1 MRKDIEEPMSP
12 VRNKNPRLGKKK
24 ISNGVSEGPE
34 QIASDLAK
42 VVRGDVFADIL
53 HRAAYSTAL
62 ESTPAKNVLTE
73 CAACKMQIEH
83 ISKTVVSHPIKI
95 IAKSYGV

>member
-1 MRKDIEEPMSP
+1 MRKDIEEPISP

-42 VVRGDVFADIL
+42 VVRGDVFADEWKRQRKTLKREFLGRVKIL
-53 HRAAYSTAL
+53 DVTLS
-62 ESTPAKNVLTE
+62 
-73 CAACKMQIEH
+73 
-83 ISKTVVSHPIKI
+83 
-95 IAKSYGV
+95 

>member
-42 VVRGDVFADIL
+42 VVRGDLLLIYCTGL
-53 HRAAYSTAL
+53 RTAQRWNRHL
-62 ESTPAKNVLTE
+62 P
-73 CAACKMQIEH
+73 
-83 ISKTVVSHPIKI
+83 KTF
-95 IAKSYGV
+95 

>member
-24 ISNGVSEGPE
+24 ISNGVNEGPE

-42 VVRGDVFADIL
+42 VVRGDSASLRYLYRSFIF
-53 HRAAYSTAL
+53 
-62 ESTPAKNVLTE
+62 
-73 CAACKMQIEH
+73 
-83 ISKTVVSHPIKI
+83 
-95 IAKSYGV
+95 